1 MICGNSKNSV
11 PAPGSNIAY
20 GDSNDNIEKEIS
32 ALEKELQDIDTGIR
46 ILQAQ
51 IQSRYQHEISRIHAL
66 TSLHKSQRKQ
76 KHEKRIEQK
85 KKGKNYKEPQRRQ
98 DDTPYK
104 KSTVHNPD
112 HYVIKQL
119 YREAIV
125 QVHPDKFVN
134 EPEEKSKRS
143 QELTIQ
149 LIDIYQKGD
158 LEQLKLFHRYILSG
172 SAMGMVHGT
181 VFDSH
186 AKKELLEKKRSDL
199 LQAIT
204 EAKQSRFYEVITT
217 YTDPLKFIDELST
230 YFSQRIVQLEKRTR
244 VRKSVTRDG

>member
-1 MICGNSKNSV
+1 MISESHTNKKQSV
-11 PAPGSNIAY
+11 PMQGANLSHSVSF
-20 GDSNDNIEKEIS
+20 DKLEKEIS
-32 ALEKELQDIDTGIR
+32 ALEKELQKIDTGIR
-46 ILQAQ
+46 SLQVQ
-51 IQSRYQHEISRIHAL
+51 IHSRYRSEISRIHEL
-66 TSLHKSQRKQ
+66 GDLHKSQRKQ
-76 KHEKRIEQK
+76 KQEKRRDQK
-85 KKGKNYKEPQRRQ
+85 KRGKNYIEPPPDNKLQQKRS
-98 DDTPYK
+98 PK
-104 KSTVHNPD
+104 NPD
-112 HYVIKQL
+112 SHVIKQL

-143 QELTIQ
+143 RDLTIQ

-172 SAMGMVHGT
+172 SAMASAHDTG
-181 VFDSH
+181 FDSH
-186 AKKELLEKKRSDL
+186 AKQELLEKKRNDL

-217 YTDPLKFIDELST
+217 YDDPLTFIDELSD

-244 VRKSVTRDG
+244 VRKKNI

>member
-1 MICGNSKNSV
+1 MIFSNSKHSV
-11 PAPGSNIAY
+11 PAPGSNIAH
-20 GDSNDNIEKEIS
+20 GDSNDSIEKEIS
-32 ALEKELQDIDTGIR
+32 VLEKELKDIDTGIR

-51 IQSRYQHEISRIHAL
+51 IQSRYRSEISRIQTL

-76 KHEKRIEQK
+76 KHEKRLEQK
-85 KKGKNYKEPQRRQ
+85 KRGKNYKEPQRRQ
-98 DDTPYK
+98 DDTSRQ

-112 HYVIKQL
+112 HHVIKQL

-172 SAMGMVHGT
+172 SAMETVHDTG
-181 VFDSH
+181 FDSH
-186 AKKELLEKKRSDL
+186 TKKELLEKKRSDL

-217 YTDPLKFIDELST
+217 YTDPLKFIDELSA
-230 YFSQRIVQLEKRTR
+230 YFLQRIVQLEKRTR
-244 VRKSVTRDG
+244 VRKNVTHDE